1 MLTCGHM
8 HVSGYQ
14 VLKDPSSGLI
24 SHALRI
30 GSYKIHDRYAMEK
43 GLPDQNIFVCPVTI
57 IDPQYADDD
66 PRLITTILDPF
77 EAADYLTYKR
87 KNHGKN

>member
-1 MLTCGHM
+1 
-8 HVSGYQ
+8 
-14 VLKDPSSGLI
+14 
-24 SHALRI
+24 
-30 GSYKIHDRYAMEK
+30 MEK

-57 IDPQYADDD
+57 IDPQYADND
-66 PRLITTILDPF
+66 PRLITTIFDPF